1 MFNFFKRKTEIINRF
16 GDLEKALELNL
27 ISKQEFLELKILRD
41 EAVFNK
47 SEKELADFLEE
58 KKGKKK

>member
-1 MFNFFKRKTEIINRF
+1 MFDFFKRKTEIIKNR
-16 GDLEKALELNL
+16 DLEKALELNL

-47 SEKELADFLEE
+47 SEKELADFLEA